1 MLKMSDCF
9 HNGIAVLDIHA
20 ARASFGESLG
30 VDWSPVRTFDP
41 LPFWTPEA
49 GDHEVVVHACYSR
62 QGPGHLE
69 LCQGNSPFYDP
80 AAVPDSRHVGFWTED
95 LAGYA
100 STLRAQDWQVV
111 AAGASPEAGYGLI
124 CYLTPPSGGLVIEL
138 VSTDLKPVIS
148 EWLTAEA

>member
-1 MLKMSDCF
+1 M
-9 HNGIAVLDIHA
+9 
-20 ARASFGESLG
+20 
-30 VDWSPVRTFDP
+30 
-41 LPFWTPEA
+41 TP
-49 GDHEVVVHACYSR
+49 
-62 QGPGHLE
+62 P
-69 LCQGNSPFYDP
+69 
-80 AAVPDSRHVGFWTED
+80 VPDSRHVGFWTED